1 MIRIESLDIG
11 YSDTLVKVRQ
21 FSLEAGQIYAII
33 AQNGKGKTTFLK
45 TINGLIKP
53 LHGSLSI
60 NNKDLLSLSRTDIA
74 RQIAYVSSRFEG
86 IDHLTVF
93 EYVSLGRTPYLGLL
107 GNVSEKDRSLI
118 QQILNDLNLGHLA
131 DKQTSRISD
140 GERQMTSIARALA
153 QNTPVITLDEPTAFL
168 DYINKVRFVRE
179 LISIAREQK
188 KCVLIST
195 HDIDLCLEEQIPIL
209 YIDPSNC
216 LKQFTGTNKQE
227 LIQQAFSSID

>member
-21 FSLEAGQIYAII
+21 LSLEAGKIYAVI

-45 TINGLIKP
+45 TINGLVKP
-53 LHGSLSI
+53 LQGNLSI
-60 NNKDLLSLSRTDIA
+60 NNKDFFSLNRTAIS

-86 IDHLTVF
+86 IDQLSVF

-118 QQILNDLNLGHLA
+118 QKILNDLNIGHLS

-168 DYINKVRFVRE
+168 DYINKIRFVRE
-179 LISIAREQK
+179 LISIAKDQN

-216 LKQFTGTNKQE
+216 LKQFNGTDKQE
-227 LIQQAFSSID
+227 LIQLAFSSTD